1 MGRIVSAVWSV
12 VNVTVPFVLTRL
24 STNADHEMRPPS
36 FQCLIDCLVKISDCP
51 SAIVA
56 IHVQPS
62 SNYWFASLRQNI
74 RHETQEYRPIISFA
88 VGRFLDWLKSTSR
101 SCLIRFSSLYTG
113 EKREKRLIC
122 YGIINPILPVLF
134 KRIHRV
140 LWNGKKTATASSRA
154 RLDKFMLGRLENG
167 SFDVKHLR
175 VSVQQLREFRVIS
188 PMTSNNWK
196 KVDFRLMSRNKR
208 NFL

>member
-12 VNVTVPFVLTRL
+12 VNVTVPFVLTRM

-51 SAIVA
+51 SAASCHSRPVVVKLLIR
-56 IHVQPS
+56 PS
-62 SNYWFASLRQNI
+62 TPKYTTRDHGAQADYFFRC
-74 RHETQEYRPIISFA
+74 RPLPRLAQIEKPA
-88 VGRFLDWLKSTSR
+88 L
-101 SCLIRFSSLYTG
+101 CLIRCSSLYTG

-140 LWNGKKTATASSRA
+140 L
-154 RLDKFMLGRLENG
+154 
-167 SFDVKHLR
+167 
-175 VSVQQLREFRVIS
+175 
-188 PMTSNNWK
+188 
-196 KVDFRLMSRNKR
+196 
-208 NFL
+208 